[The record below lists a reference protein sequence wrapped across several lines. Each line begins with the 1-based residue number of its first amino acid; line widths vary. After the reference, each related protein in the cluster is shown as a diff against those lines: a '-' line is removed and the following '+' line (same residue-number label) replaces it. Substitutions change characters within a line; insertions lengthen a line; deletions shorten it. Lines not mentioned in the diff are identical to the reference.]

1 MTSVAIYGAGQL
13 GTNVASMLRDRGHY
27 EVLGPFGRNAADSAL
42 DSGADVVII
51 ATTSRFRDVAS
62 DIVRAIEAGS
72 NVLVSAEE
80 CANPWLVD
88 PELAD
93 AIDMRARQMGVTVL
107 GAGLNPGLIFDALV
121 LTLLGAIPRGCDI
134 EVARVVDIG
143 KFGPAVLARLGV
155 GVGESEFRQGVANGE
170 ILGHAGFPQSMSIVA
185 RGLGITIDTITEQ
198 IDPIIAETAV
208 KLVSGQI
215 IDAGRSVGVRQ
226 TYRAFVHGNP
236 WFTAVFDGHVQPD
249 LLGWTPSDT
258 IVIRRD
264 GVVER
269 TVAIE
274 PGLPSQS
281 GSQSMIA
288 NSVDRVIEAAPG
300 WLTVADV
307 PPAAHRGIRSPSGST
322 QYPG

>member
-13 GTNVASMLRDRGHY
+13 GTNVAGILRERGQY
-27 EVLGPFGRNAADSAL
+27 EVLGPFGRDAANSAL
-42 DSGADVVII
+42 ESGAQLVVI

-93 AIDMRARQMGVTVL
+93 AIDQRARHMGVTVL

-121 LTLLGAIPRGCDI
+121 LTLLGAIPNGCDI
-134 EVARVVDIG
+134 EVSRVVDIG

-155 GVGESEFRQGVANGE
+155 GVGESDFRRGVADGD

-185 RGLGITIDTITEQ
+185 RGLGLTIDTITEQ
-198 IDPIIAETAV
+198 IDPIITDNAV
-208 KLVSGQI
+208 TLASGQVI
-215 IDAGRSVGVRQ
+215 NAGHSVGVRQ
-226 TYRAFVHGNP
+226 TYRAFVHGHA
-236 WFTAVFDGHVQPD
+236 WFTAVFDGHVQPN
-249 LLGWTPSDT
+249 LLGWSPSDT

-264 GVVER
+264 GIVER
-269 TVAIE
+269 TVVIE

-300 WLTVADV
+300 WLTVADL
-307 PPAAHRGIRSPSGST
+307 PPAAHRGIR
-322 QYPG
+322 

>member
-13 GTNVASMLRDRGHY
+13 GTHVAGILRDRGHH
-27 EVLGPFGRNAADSAL
+27 EVLGPFGRDDANSAFA
-42 DSGADVVII
+42 SGAQLVII

-93 AIDMRARQMGVTVL
+93 AIDQRARQMGVTVL

-121 LTLLGAIPRGCDI
+121 LTLLGAIPNGCEI

-143 KFGPAVLARLGV
+143 KFGPAVLTRLGV
-155 GVGESEFRQGVANGE
+155 GVTEADFRRGVADGD

-185 RGLGITIDTITEQ
+185 RGLGITIDNITEQ
-198 IDPIIAETAV
+198 IDPIIADTDVTLA
-208 KLVSGQI
+208 SGQVI
-215 IDAGRSVGVRQ
+215 GSGQSVGVRQ
-226 TYRAFVHGNP
+226 TYRAFVDGNV
-236 WFTAVFDGHVQPD
+236 WFTAVFDGHVQPN

-258 IVIRRD
+258 IVMRRD
-264 GVVER
+264 GAVER
-269 TVAIE
+269 TVTIA

-281 GSQSMIA
+281 GSQAMIA
-288 NSVDRVIEAAPG
+288 NSVDRVMNAAPG
-300 WLTVADV
+300 WLTVADL
-307 PPAAHRGIRSPSGST
+307 PPAAHRGM
-322 QYPG
+322 Q

>member
-1 MTSVAIYGAGQL
+1 MTSVAIFGAGQL
-13 GTNVASMLRDRGHY
+13 GTNVADILRDRGHH
-27 EVLGPFGRNAADSAL
+27 EVLGPFGREERDAALA
-42 DSGADVVII
+42 SGATLVII

-93 AIDMRARQMGVTVL
+93 AIDQRARQMGVTVL

-121 LTLLGAIPRGCDI
+121 LTLLGAIPSGCEI

-143 KFGPAVLARLGV
+143 KFGPAVLTRLGV
-155 GVGESEFRQGVANGE
+155 GVNEADFRRGVADGD

-185 RGLGITIDTITEQ
+185 RGLGITIDNITEQ
-198 IDPIIAETAV
+198 IDPIIADTDVTLA
-208 KLVSGQI
+208 SGQVI
-215 IDAGRSVGVRQ
+215 GSGQSVGVRQ
-226 TYRAFVHGNP
+226 TYRAFVDGNV
-236 WFTAVFDGHVQPD
+236 WFTAVFDGHVQPN

-258 IVIRRD
+258 IVMRRD
-264 GVVER
+264 GAVER
-269 TVAIE
+269 TVTIA

-281 GSQSMIA
+281 GSQAMIA
-288 NSVDRVIEAAPG
+288 NSVDRVMNAAPG
-300 WLTVADV
+300 WLTVADL
-307 PPAAHRGIRSPSGST
+307 PPAAHRGM
-322 QYPG
+322 Q

>member
-1 MTSVAIYGAGQL
+1 MTSVAIFGAGQL
-13 GTNVASMLRDRGHY
+13 GTNVAAIVRERGHY
-27 EVLGPFGRNAADSAL
+27 EVLGPFGREDASSAL
-42 DSGADVVII
+42 ESGAHLVII

-93 AIDMRARQMGVTVL
+93 VIDQRARQMGVTVL

-121 LTLLGAIPRGCDI
+121 LTLLGAMPSGCAI
-134 EVARVVDIG
+134 EVQRVVDIG

-155 GVGESEFRQGVANGE
+155 GVGESEFRHGVANGD

-185 RGLGITIDTITEQ
+185 RGLGLTIENITEQ
-198 IDPIIAETAV
+198 IDPIITDSAV
-208 KLVSGQI
+208 TLASGQV

-226 TYRAFVHGNP
+226 TYRAVVDGNV
-236 WFTAVFDGHVQPD
+236 WFTAVFDGHVQPS

-269 TVAIE
+269 TVVIE

-300 WLTVADV
+300 WLTVADL
-307 PPAAHRGIRSPSGST
+307 PPAAYRGI
-322 QYPG
+322 Q